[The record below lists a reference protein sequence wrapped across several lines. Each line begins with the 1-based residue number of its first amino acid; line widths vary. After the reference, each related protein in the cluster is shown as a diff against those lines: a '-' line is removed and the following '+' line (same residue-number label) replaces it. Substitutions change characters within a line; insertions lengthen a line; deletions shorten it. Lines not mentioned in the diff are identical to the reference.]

1 MKTFIGRS
9 TVCKV
14 KVPSFY
20 KKVSRQHAVLEVE
33 NGQYFIT
40 DLGSRNG
47 TLLNGNKILAN
58 QRYTIRST
66 DKIVLGDEYAL
77 DWPTVLSA
85 FSGKEPQA
93 AIPVSPQKGENKIT
107 IYAGFWRR
115 FVAAL
120 IDSLITFAFTTLIF
134 LVFGFSAIADLQGSY
149 LDANSVSKLALGGII
164 SLICMWLYF
173 AFFESGSWQATLGKK
188 AMGLKV
194 TDLDSNR
201 ISFARATG
209 RFFAKILS
217 NISLSIGYIM
227 AGFTSQKQA
236 LHDVIAETLVYKEMD
251 TL

>member
-20 KKVSRQHAVLEVE
+20 KKVSRQHAVLEAE
-33 NGQYFIT
+33 NSQYFIT

-47 TLLNGNKILAN
+47 TLLNGNKILPN

-66 DKIVLGDEYAL
+66 DKIVLGDEYVL

-85 FSGKEPQA
+85 FSTQEPRA
-93 AIPVSPQKGENKIT
+93 AVPSSPGPVDNRIT

-115 FVAAL
+115 FIAYL
-120 IDSLITFAFTTLIF
+120 IDSFISVAVCAVIF
-134 LVFGFSAIADLQGSY
+134 LIFGFSAISDMRDSY
-149 LDANSVSKLALGGII
+149 MAANSVSKLALGGII
-164 SLICMWLYF
+164 SLICIWLYF
-173 AFFESGSWQATLGKK
+173 AFFESGGWQATLGKK

-194 TDLDSNR
+194 TDLDSKR
-201 ISFARATG
+201 INFARATG

-217 NISLSIGYIM
+217 NLSFFIGYIM
-227 AGFTSQKQA
+227 AGFTAKKQA
-236 LHDVIAETLVYKEMD
+236 LHDVIAETLVFKEMD